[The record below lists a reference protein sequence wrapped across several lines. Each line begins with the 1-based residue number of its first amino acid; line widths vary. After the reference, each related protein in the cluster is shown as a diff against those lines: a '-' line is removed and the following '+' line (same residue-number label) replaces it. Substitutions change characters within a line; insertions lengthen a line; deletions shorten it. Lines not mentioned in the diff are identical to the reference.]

1 MRRGLQQE
9 NKALLSKLSG
19 RPYVTVIID
28 ADGYHFLRTN
38 EGRKGGEQ
46 IADKFVALVKDR
58 IKSLFEDVDQCDVI
72 FEAYANAEGLGQALV
87 TKGQVQSVDEL
98 RLFWT
103 GLVCRQRMFAFVDVG
118 HGKENAD
125 QKIRGMPPVA
135 QRLRHY

>member
-9 NKALLSKLSG
+9 NKELLSKLTA

-28 ADGYHFLRTN
+28 ADGYYFLRTN
-38 EGRKGGEQ
+38 EGAKGGGQ
-46 IADKFVALVKDR
+46 IADMLVALVKDR
-58 IKSLFEDVDQCDVI
+58 IKSLVEDVEQCDVVV
-72 FEAYANAEGLGQALV
+72 EAYANAEGLGQALV
-87 TKGQVQSVDEL
+87 ALGHVRSIDEL

-125 QKIRGMPPVA
+125 QKIRGMPPIA
-135 QRLRHY
+135 CL